1 MSTPYDTL
9 DNELEK
15 LKPAVIALL
24 NNLRLR
30 AMEGRDVR
38 HLKRQVMNI
47 FDEIDSRAKKLFQKV
62 ANEYYSVT
70 FKDIDQWLEE
80 YNEVTQYVYKNE
92 WERKTARYFEILLTF
107 RNTGKSFSSS
117 EMMNAQKRAADL
129 IFLQID
135 EYGVFSVDKARELSF
150 KKDGIKRLKWN
161 TQKDKHV
168 CEVCRSRNGKIYD
181 IKNAP
186 GKAHYR
192 CRCYYSEV
200 KE

>member
-1 MSTPYDTL
+1 MNTPYDTL
-9 DNELEK
+9 DNELEE
-15 LKPAVIALL
+15 LKPVIIALL

-30 AMEGRDVR
+30 AMSGRDNRV
-38 HLKRQVMNI
+38 LKRQVKDT
-47 FDEIDSRAKKLFQKV
+47 FDEIDSRAKNLFLKV
-62 ANEYYSVT
+62 ANEHYPVT
-70 FKDIDQWLEE
+70 SKDIDKWIDD
-80 YNEVTQYVYKNE
+80 YYEVTQYVYKNE
-92 WERKTARYFEILLTF
+92 WERKKERYFEILLTIK
-107 RNTGKSFSSS
+107 NSGKSFSCTDML
-117 EMMNAQKRAADL
+117 EAQKRAANL
-129 IFLQID
+129 IASQID

-200 KE
+200 K